1 MVEKKKVKQ
10 KKEKK
15 TPIEKA
21 PVKKVPAKFVKKVE
35 PKQVKKEEVQT
46 KQVCT
51 DKHCPIHSHLKVRG
65 REFIGKVITD
75 KMSKTIRVEWA
86 RQARI
91 PKYERLLKKR
101 SRVHAH
107 NPPCISAKVGDRVR
121 IGECRPISKTK
132 TFVVLEVLK

>member
-1 MVEKKKVKQ
+1 MVTKKAKP
-10 KKEKK
+10 KEKK
-15 TPIEKA
+15 EVKKKSSPKTLAK
-21 PVKKVPAKFVKKVE
+21 PVKKVE
-35 PKQVKKEEVQT
+35 LKQVKKEVQT
-46 KQVCT
+46 KEVCT

-107 NPPCISAKVGDRVR
+107 NPPCISAKVGDKVR